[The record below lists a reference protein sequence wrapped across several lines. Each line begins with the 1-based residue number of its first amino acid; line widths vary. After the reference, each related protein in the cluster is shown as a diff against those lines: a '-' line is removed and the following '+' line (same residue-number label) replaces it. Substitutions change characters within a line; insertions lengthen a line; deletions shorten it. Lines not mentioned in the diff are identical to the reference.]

1 MTLEAR
7 LAQLRAENHDE
18 SMAAAAERDALLRA
32 VAESSEGN
40 ACLQN
45 LVSCLQKG
53 AEKRLAMA
61 TEEWQEKHSGLES
74 RCTLQ
79 TAFIGRNIAA
89 GVACLIVAQR
99 RQVWSVARLV
109 VQMMHEKCRLEG
121 HILST
126 NVRLE
131 QEELR
136 AMKNN
141 REQEF
146 EMVRMRKLE
155 VRPIFMRF
163 SASDRG
169 RAFLDLEHDLKSLMS
184 ACV

>member
-61 TEEWQEKHSGLES
+61 TEEWQEQHSRLDFKLAQRDALLAS
-74 RCTLQ
+74 QSLPV
-79 TAFIGRNIAA
+79 AA

-99 RQVWSVARLV
+99 RQVWSVAHLV
-109 VQMMHEKCRLEG
+109 VQMMHQGCRLERLAVSAKRQSDE
-121 HILST
+121 LSMSA
-126 NVRLE
+126 E
-131 QEELR
+131 S
-136 AMKNN
+136 A
-141 REQEF
+141 REACEA
-146 EMVRMRKLE
+146 KL
-155 VRPIFMRF
+155 VHLQG
-163 SASDRG
+163 A
-169 RAFLDLEHDLKSLMS
+169 LKS
-184 ACV
+184 AKEVTHV

>member
-99 RQVWSVARLV
+99 RQVWSVAHLV
-109 VQMMHEKCRLEG
+109 VQMMHQGCRLERLAVSAKRQSDE
-121 HILST
+121 LSMSA
-126 NVRLE
+126 E
-131 QEELR
+131 S
-136 AMKNN
+136 A
-141 REQEF
+141 REACEA
-146 EMVRMRKLE
+146 KL
-155 VRPIFMRF
+155 VHLQG
-163 SASDRG
+163 A
-169 RAFLDLEHDLKSLMS
+169 LKS
-184 ACV
+184 AKEVTHV